1 MDGLLEEPA
10 VTWLLLLELTIDL
23 VLLELLATPLEWLLL
38 VTEVVGLLLDEVE
51 DEAGLLLEVSTW
63 LLVGHVVSLVLL
75 LVGLID
81 ALFEW
86 LVLEGVLEWL
96 LPVLE
101 AMVWTLEALVEW
113 LLLDEDVG
121 CTLD

>member
-23 VLLELLATPLEWLLL
+23 VLLELLL

-96 LPVLE
+96 LPVLK